1 MTQDL
6 DDTILKYKKFIALQG
21 DKLDYVYNILKSF
34 KKIFKKNENIDREY
48 FKSYFKSI
56 YYEIDLLQ
64 DILRICNE
72 DLNYFLN
79 SEKNVGCISFLKIRN
94 LQFNLEYLSERK
106 CNKCL
111 EIIEFCIS
119 LTF

>member
-1 MTQDL
+1 MAQDL
-6 DDTILKYKKFIALQG
+6 NDTILKYKKFTALQS
-21 DKLDYVYNILKSF
+21 DKLDYVYSILKLF
-34 KKIFKKNENIDREY
+34 KKIFKKNKNIDRSY

-64 DILRICNE
+64 DVLRICNE
-72 DLNYFLN
+72 DLRLFLN
-79 SEKNVGCISFLKIRN
+79 SEKNIGCMSFLNIRN

-111 EIIEFCIS
+111 EIIEFCIN